1 MRRVGAEWLRSISAV
16 LEKEGRTAA
25 LPFLTAIAEQIGQ
38 ADGKQSAT
46 AEPLLEG
53 QHTVENAL
61 LLLRQP
67 EAADAA
73 DRLATDPVMLAAFF
87 QNVDL
92 LYEHGYREADAVAA
106 LVMHAVERLAEPE

>member
-1 MRRVGAEWLRSISAV
+1 M
-16 LEKEGRTAA
+16 LEKEERTAA

-38 ADGKQSAT
+38 SHEVRGAI

-61 LLLRQP
+61 RLLRQP

-73 DRLATDPVMLAAFF
+73 DRLANDPVMLAAFF

-92 LYEHGYREADAVAA
+92 LYENGYPEADAVAA
-106 LVMHAVERLAEPE
+106 LVMHAVERLGEPE